1 MAPDTLAVRGVLT
14 HRVGLLSALWAW
26 RLARELMS
34 IRGTGVPRGHQSTQS
49 RSDFGGT
56 SLWVAAE
63 TNCDWTS

>member
-1 MAPDTLAVRGVLT
+1 MAPNTLAVRGVLT

-34 IRGTGVPRGHQSTQS
+34 IRGLGSARHQSTQS